1 MSDTGIPE
9 VDLFGDPVL
18 SREEARGRP
27 EHKWTRE
34 NSNKVLIAFAM
45 RRSVKEAATAIGV
58 SVPTLR
64 KHYFSEV
71 AKRDAA
77 ELRMEMTQLARLN
90 TSAEGGNVAAEKE
103 LLKRLEKARLRALSQ
118 SVASQEPAP
127 QRPQQPARKGKKQQA
142 IEAAAQIEG
151 IFAPPAPPSRLMN

>member
-1 MSDTGIPE
+1 LSDTGISE
-9 VDLFGDPVL
+9 VDLFGDPVVA
-18 SREEARGRP
+18 REEGRGRP
-27 EHKWTRE
+27 EHQWTRE

-127 QRPQQPARKGKKQQA
+127 QRSQPPVRKGKKEQA

>member
-1 MSDTGIPE
+1 MSE

-27 EHKWTRE
+27 EHQWTRE

-45 RRSVKEAATAIGV
+45 RRSVKEAASAIGV

-77 ELRMEMTQLARLN
+77 GLRMEMTQLARLN
-90 TSAEGGNVAAEKE
+90 KAAEDGNVAAEKE
-103 LLKRLEKARLRALSQ
+103 LLKHLEKARLRELSN
-118 SVASQEPAP
+118 SVASTPNAAP
-127 QRPQQPARKGKKQQA
+127 TRRKGKKEQA
-142 IEAAAQIEG
+142 LEAAAQVDG
-151 IFAPPAPPSRLMN
+151 IYAPPTPPPLLN